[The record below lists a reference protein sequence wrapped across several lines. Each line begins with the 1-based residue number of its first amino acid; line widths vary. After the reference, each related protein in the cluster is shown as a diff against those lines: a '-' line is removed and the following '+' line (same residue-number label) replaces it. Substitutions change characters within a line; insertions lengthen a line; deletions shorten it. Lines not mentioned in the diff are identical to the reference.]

1 MTLRSP
7 QRTILSVERLE
18 DRCLLSGGVLDP
30 TFGSGGVVTT
40 AFPPGDAE
48 ATAVAVYPNA
58 GTANDSK
65 IVAAGGFV
73 SRSGGGVLALA
84 RYNANGFLDTSF
96 GSAGT
101 VTTALGKGNWAQA
114 IAIQSDGKV
123 LAAGWVFQQNDN
135 YDFALTRYNSNG
147 SLDTS
152 FGNKGVVTTNLT
164 GSAKSASADYANA
177 IVVQPDG
184 KIILAG
190 TSTTGIVLVPANN
203 NIALARY
210 NSNGSLDTSFGSG
223 GKVITSY
230 LSLPG
235 SVGNTSV
242 DSVALE
248 PDGTIVVFG
257 ASQLAGGVNHP
268 FVARYT
274 SSGVLDSTFGGTGIV
289 VLTQVSL
296 IQYSRSYPAQV
307 AGVVQGDGSIV
318 VEGPDATSGSADLA
332 RLNLNGSLDPT
343 FGTGGIAYEAGF
355 HVAPYHP
362 TIALQSDGKFVL
374 ATGLGGSQTVRLLS
388 NGTLDTT
395 FGTNGVS
402 VAPPVPILS
411 EAVAIQ
417 PNGEIVMV
425 GRDNLNIQDFA
436 VARFLAAGPQ
446 IGSFTASPN
455 PVTAGSSLTLTASNI
470 TDEIPSATITQVA
483 LYYYDGTGTKVTL
496 GTVSQSTG
504 GAWTLTSPTAFGLT
518 AGTYTIYAQAEDSY
532 GIFGDPFTI
541 TLTVQ

>member
-1 MTLRSP
+1 M
-7 QRTILSVERLE
+7 SVERLE
-18 DRCLLSGGVLDP
+18 DRCLPSGGALDP

-40 AFPPGDAE
+40 AFPTAE
-48 ATAVAVYPNA
+48 VATAAAVAVYPNA

-65 IVAAGGFV
+65 IVAAGNFV
-73 SRSGGGVLALA
+73 NSSGEGELALA
-84 RYNANGFLDTSF
+84 RYNANGSLDTSF

-101 VTTALGKGNWAQA
+101 VITALGRGNSAQA
-114 IAIQSDGKV
+114 VAIQPDGKV
-123 LAAGWVFQQNDN
+123 LASGYVLQQNNNNN

-164 GSAKSASADYANA
+164 GSAKSASEDDANA

-190 TSTTGIVLVPANN
+190 TSTTGTVSTNN

-230 LSLPG
+230 LSIPG
-235 SVGNTSV
+235 SIGNISG

-248 PDGTIVVFG
+248 PDGSIVVFG
-257 ASQLAGGVNHP
+257 ASQFAGGVNHP

-296 IQYSRSYPAQV
+296 IQRSGGNSGQV
-307 AGVVQGDGSIV
+307 AGVVQGDGRIV
-318 VEGPDATSGSADLA
+318 VEGVDATTSSADLA
-332 RLNLNGSLDPT
+332 RLNLNGSLDST
-343 FGTGGIAYEAGF
+343 FGTGGIAFEGGLS
-355 HVAPYHP
+355 VTGLHP
-362 TIALQSDGKFVL
+362 SIALQSDGKFVL
-374 ATGLGGSQTVRLLS
+374 GADSQTVRLLS
-388 NGTLDTT
+388 NGAPDTT

-402 VAPPVPILS
+402 VAAPVPISQFWS

-417 PNGEIVMV
+417 PNGEIVLV
-425 GRDNLNIQDFA
+425 GDDSQNSQDFA

-446 IGSFTASPN
+446 IRSFTASSS
-455 PVTAGSSLTLTASNI
+455 PVTAGSSLTLTANNI

-483 LYYYDGTGTKVTL
+483 FYYFDSSGNQVTL
-496 GTVSQSTG
+496 GTVTVSNAGS
-504 GAWTLTSPTAFGLT
+504 WTLSSATAFGLP

-532 GIFGDPFTI
+532 GIFGDPFAI

>member
-1 MTLRSP
+1 MMRTHSR

-18 DRCLLSGGVLDP
+18 DRCLPSGGVLDP

-40 AFPPGDAE
+40 AIGPDA
-48 ATAVAVYPNA
+48 AAAAVAVYPNA

-65 IVAAGGFV
+65 IVAAGNFT
-73 SRSGGGVLALA
+73 SSSGEGELALA
-84 RYNANGFLDTSF
+84 RYNANGSLDTSF
-96 GSAGT
+96 GSAVT
-101 VTTALGKGNWAQA
+101 VTTALGRDNSVQA

-123 LAAGWVFQQNDN
+123 LAAGWVRQQNNN

-164 GSAKSASADYANA
+164 GGAKSASEDYANA

-190 TSTTGIVLVPANN
+190 TSTTGIVSTNN

-230 LSLPG
+230 LSIPG

-257 ASQLAGGVNHP
+257 ASQFAGGVNHP

-296 IQYSRSYPAQV
+296 IQSGGGYPAQV
-307 AGVVQGDGSIV
+307 AGVVQGDGRVV

-332 RLNLNGSLDPT
+332 RLNLNGSLDST
-343 FGTGGIAYEAGF
+343 FGTGGMAVEGGF
-355 HVAPYHP
+355 GVARNHP

-374 ATGLGGSQTVRLLS
+374 GAGSQTVRLLS
-388 NGTLDTT
+388 NGALDTT

-402 VAPPVPILS
+402 VAAPVPIGS

-417 PNGEIVMV
+417 PNGEIVM
-425 GRDNLNIQDFA
+425 GGQDYLNGQDFA
-436 VARFLAAGPQ
+436 VARFLAA
-446 IGSFTASPN
+446 
-455 PVTAGSSLTLTASNI
+455 
-470 TDEIPSATITQVA
+470 
-483 LYYYDGTGTKVTL
+483 
-496 GTVSQSTG
+496 
-504 GAWTLTSPTAFGLT
+504 
-518 AGTYTIYAQAEDSY
+518 
-532 GIFGDPFTI
+532 
-541 TLTVQ
+541 